1 MATLESTLGTSPP
14 GEATANASKR
24 VWIFYPWLDL
34 LVGCGAWSAPLLLL
48 TALVSPTKTAEWSFA
63 FYFLALLFN
72 YPHFMATIYRAYHSY
87 DEFTKYRFFTVH
99 VAVLLLAAGVIA
111 HVWYPLLPWIFTLYI
126 CWSPWH
132 YTGQNYGL
140 LMMFVRRVS
149 LSPTEVERKALH
161 LAFVASYLMLLFSF
175 QTGTSGDALV
185 LSMGLPAKFTLPV
198 RAMLAVFFLIA
209 TGWAMTSLA
218 RRGSW
223 KSLLPA
229 AVLASTQFLWFL
241 LPALIEL
248 GSGQEVP
255 QTRYSSGILA
265 VLHSAQYLWITS
277 YYQKKEA
284 LVAGKTAWSFL
295 RYQLTLVAGGI
306 ALFIPGPWIV
316 SRVFHLDF
324 AASFLTFTALVNI
337 HHFILDGAIW
347 KLRDARVST
356 VLVDGAGKEASAG
369 TEKADGLRQAWQWL
383 AGAAP
388 GAQVLRVG
396 AVTLLLLW
404 GGVDRLH
411 FYWANVSA
419 SLSSLKRAVHLNPD
433 DSAAQVK
440 LARAAEVA
448 GDRDASLEALR
459 RAAQV
464 NPGNLSLQQAY
475 ARGLIVAGKDADA
488 YAMYKS
494 LLARTPD
501 NVDALVNSG
510 LLAHRLGHDAEAID
524 SWQRAVDVDPGQANP
539 QLYLAQSLEQVGEIQ
554 AAANHY
560 RAYLQIVSKHPNE
573 HRGETR
579 TVVSALIK
587 VADADASV
595 NRTAESQKGYH
606 AATQFAQKLGDPT
619 LQSLALAHQADLQE
633 RLGTNQDAARSWQ
646 QALHL
651 DINSGDAGAAAIDW
665 QSYGQF
671 LHNQKQDERL
681 VLACYLKAE
690 ALLNTARSNA
700 SSEEL
705 SVIVKARQESEARL
719 GSEAGRVR
727 SRLEQFVAEALSL
740 VPPAFPNTSASH
752 P

>member
-1 MATLESTLGTSPP
+1 MPTVESNRSAANLGAEIRPP
-14 GEATANASKR
+14 TTKR
-24 VWIFYPWLDL
+24 VWIFSAWLDL

-48 TALVSPTKTAEWSFA
+48 TALVSPAKTAEWSFA

-99 VAVLLLAAGVIA
+99 VALLLLAAGVIA
-111 HVWYPLLPWIFTLYI
+111 HLWYPLLPWIFTLYI

-140 LMMFVRRVS
+140 LIMFVRRVG
-149 LSPTEVERKALH
+149 LSPTEGERKALH

-175 QTGTSGDALV
+175 QTGASGDALV
-185 LSMGLPAKFTLPV
+185 LSMGLPAKFTLPA
-198 RAMLAVFFLIA
+198 RATLAVFFLIA
-209 TGWAMTSLA
+209 TGWAMISLS
-218 RRGSW
+218 RRSSW

-284 LVAGKTAWSFL
+284 LAAGKTAWSFL
-295 RYQLTLVAGGI
+295 RYQLTLIAGGI
-306 ALFIPGPWIV
+306 ALFIPGPWVV
-316 SRVFHLDF
+316 SRLFHLDF

-356 VLVDGAGKEASAG
+356 VLVDGGGKEANLE
-369 TEKADGLRQAWQWL
+369 TENVGGLRSAWQWL
-383 AGAAP
+383 AGATP
-388 GAQVLRVG
+388 GARVLRVG

-440 LARAAEVA
+440 LARAAEAA

-475 ARGLIVAGKDADA
+475 GRSLIAAGKDADA

-494 LLARTPD
+494 LLARAPD

-524 SWQRAVDVDPGQANP
+524 TWQRAVDVDPGQPNP

-554 AAANHY
+554 AAARHY
-560 RAYLQIVSKHPNE
+560 RAYLQIVAKHPDE

-587 VADADASV
+587 VADADATG
-595 NRTAESQKGYH
+595 NHITESQKGYR
-606 AATQFAQKLGDPT
+606 AAIQFAQKLGDPS

-651 DINSGDAGAAAIDW
+651 DITSGDAGAAAIDW
-665 QSYGQF
+665 LNYGQF
-671 LHNQKQDERL
+671 LHSQTQDEKL
-681 VLACYLKAE
+681 VLACFLKAE
-690 ALLNTARSNA
+690 ELLRNA

-705 SVIVKARQESEARL
+705 AVVAKSRQESAARL
-719 GSEAGRVR
+719 GGEATRVHA
-727 SRLEQFVAEALSL
+727 RLEQFTAQALSL
-740 VPPAFPNTSASH
+740 APSSFPNSSPSH

>member
-1 MATLESTLGTSPP
+1 LSVTVEPIAARPST
-14 GEATANASKR
+14 TAPASSGS
-24 VWIFYPWLDL
+24 WIYGPWLDL
-34 LVGCGAWSAPLLLL
+34 LIGCGAWSAPLL
-48 TALVSPTKTAEWSFA
+48 ALALWMTPAHTHAWAMA
-63 FYFLALLFN
+63 FYLLAIVFN

-99 VAVLLLAAGVIA
+99 VALLLLAAGVIA

-140 LMMFVRRVS
+140 LMMFVRRVG
-149 LSPTEVERKALH
+149 LSPTEGERKALH

-209 TGWAMTSLA
+209 SGWAMISLA

-229 AVLASTQFLWFL
+229 TVLASTQFLWFL

-248 GSGQEVP
+248 GSGQEFP

-265 VLHSAQYLWITS
+265 VLHSAQYLWLTS

-284 LVAGKTAWSFL
+284 LAAGKTPWRFL

-306 ALFIPGPWIV
+306 ALFIPGPWVV
-316 SRVFHLDF
+316 SRLFHLDF

-347 KLRDARVST
+347 KLRDTRVST
-356 VLVDGAGKEASAG
+356 VLVGGVGREVNAQARNA
-369 TEKADGLRQAWQWL
+369 AGLRQLWQWL
-383 AGAAP
+383 AGATP
-388 GAQVLRVG
+388 GARLLRVG
-396 AVTLLLLW
+396 AVTLLLVW

-440 LARAAEVA
+440 LARAAEAA

-475 ARGLIVAGKDADA
+475 ARGLIAAGRDADA

-494 LLARTPD
+494 FLLRTPD
-501 NVDALVNSG
+501 NVDALVNFG

-524 SWQRAVDVDPGQANP
+524 TWQRAVDVDPGQANP

-560 RAYLQIVSKHPNE
+560 RAYLQIVAKHPGE
-573 HRGETR
+573 HRSETR

-587 VADADASV
+587 VADADAGGK
-595 NRTAESQKGYH
+595 RAAESQKGYL
-606 AATQFAQKLGDPT
+606 AAMQFAQKLGDPT
-619 LQSLALAHQADLQE
+619 LQSLALTHQADLQD
-633 RLGTNQDAARSWQ
+633 RQGANQDAARSWQ
-646 QALHL
+646 SALHL

-665 QSYGQF
+665 LSYGQF
-671 LHNQKQDERL
+671 LHKQKQDERL
-681 VLACYLKAE
+681 VLACFLKAE
-690 ALLNTARSNA
+690 ALLHNARNNA
-700 SSEEL
+700 SGEEL
-705 SVIVKARQESEARL
+705 SVIVKSRQESEARL
-719 GSEAGRVR
+719 GNQASPVR
-727 SRLEQFVAEALSL
+727 SRLEQFSAEALSL
-740 VPPAFPNTSASH
+740 APQAFSNTSTKH
-752 P
+752 L